1 MERIWIPA
9 TTARFMNSR
18 LGAEQTDVL
27 VIS

>member
-9 TTARFMNSR
+9 TIARFMNSR
-18 LGAEQTDVL
+18 PGAEQTDVL

>member
-18 LGAEQTDVL
+18 PGAEQTDVL

>member
-9 TTARFMNSR
+9 TTAPFMNSR
-18 LGAEQTDVL
+18 PGAEQTDVL